1 MMKNKATHILTKI
14 AVNIG
19 RLLMA
24 ITFIFSGFVKGIDP
38 LGTQYKITDYL
49 EALHI
54 DWMFPDWSTLVMSV
68 LLATAEFAIGIFLL
82 FAIRRRLMSKITL
95 AVMSVMTLITLWI
108 VIADPVKDCGCFGD
122 AVVLTNMETFI
133 KNIILLIFAILLW
146 RKPLEMQRLISRQ
159 TQWVV
164 INYTFLFSIV
174 MSIWSL
180 WYLPQFD
187 FRPYHIGVNIAK
199 GMEIPKGAKQP
210 KFDTTF
216 ILEKNGERKEFTI
229 DNYPDSTWTFIDSK
243 TVQTEEG
250 YVPPI
255 HDFSIADA
263 KTGEDITQEVIHD
276 KGYTFLLV
284 SPHLEFADDSNFGNI
299 DEIYEYANDHGYRFL
314 CLTASTE
321 KAIKHWQD
329 ITGAEYP
336 FYVTDETTLKTVIRS
351 NPGLLLLKNGTIIQK
366 WSHND
371 LPDMAEIGDKPLE
384 KTEIGKMPEV
394 SAAKKIAGIISWF
407 IIPLVLLTIADR
419 LWAWGAWIRKKEN
432 SNRILSTFKKKR
444 KMRKKI
450 VAGNWKMNM
459 NLQDGVAL
467 ANEINEALVADKPN
481 CDVVICTPFIHLA
494 SVAQVLDSEI
504 VGLGAENCADKAKGA
519 FTGEVSAEM
528 VKSTG
533 AQYVILGHSER
544 RQYYGETAE
553 ILKEKVELALANGLK
568 VIFCCGETLEEREA
582 EKQNEVVKAEL
593 EGSVFH
599 LSADD
604 WKNIILAYEPI
615 WAIGTG
621 KTATSDQA
629 EEMLAYIRSIVAE
642 KYGNEAAEETSIL
655 YGGSCKASNA
665 PELFA
670 KPNID
675 GGLIGGASL
684 KAADFKGIIDAWK
697 K

>member
-1 MMKNKATHILTKI
+1 MTTKQI
-14 AVNIG
+14 ITKTAVNIG
-19 RLLMA
+19 RLLVA
-24 ITFIFSGFVKGIDP
+24 VTFIFSGFVKGMDP

-82 FAIRRRLMSKITL
+82 FAIRRRLTSKITL
-95 AVMSVMTLITLWI
+95 AVMIVMTLITLWI

-133 KNIILLIFAILLW
+133 KNIILLIFAILIW
-146 RKPLEMQRLISRQ
+146 RKPLEMPRLISRQ

-174 MSIWSL
+174 MSTWSL

-187 FRPYHIGVNIAK
+187 FRPYHIGANIAK

-255 HDFSIADA
+255 HDFSIEDM
-263 KTGEDITQEVIHD
+263 KTGEDITQEVIHR
-276 KGYTFLLV
+276 KGYTFLLI
-284 SPHLEFADDSNFGNI
+284 SPHLDFADDSNFGSI
-299 DEIYEYANDHGYRFL
+299 DEIYEYATDHDYPFL

-321 KAIKHWQD
+321 KAIRHWQD

-336 FYVTDETTLKTVIRS
+336 FYITDETTLKTVIRS
-351 NPGLLLLKNGTIIQK
+351 NPGLLLLKDGTIIRK

-371 LPDMAEIGDKPLE
+371 LPKMADLAGKPLE

-407 IIPLVLLTIADR
+407 VIPLVLLTIADR

-467 ANEINEALVADKPN
+467 AKEINEALVADKP
-481 CDVVICTPFIHLA
+481 DRKSVV
-494 SVAQVLDSEI
+494 
-504 VGLGAENCADKAKGA
+504 
-519 FTGEVSAEM
+519 
-528 VKSTG
+528 
-533 AQYVILGHSER
+533 
-544 RQYYGETAE
+544 
-553 ILKEKVELALANGLK
+553 
-568 VIFCCGETLEEREA
+568 
-582 EKQNEVVKAEL
+582 
-593 EGSVFH
+593 
-599 LSADD
+599 
-604 WKNIILAYEPI
+604 
-615 WAIGTG
+615 
-621 KTATSDQA
+621 
-629 EEMLAYIRSIVAE
+629 
-642 KYGNEAAEETSIL
+642 
-655 YGGSCKASNA
+655 
-665 PELFA
+665 
-670 KPNID
+670 
-675 GGLIGGASL
+675 
-684 KAADFKGIIDAWK
+684 
-697 K
+697 

>member
-1 MMKNKATHILTKI
+1 MKTSNIITKVS
-14 AVNIG
+14 VNVG

-24 ITFIFSGFVKGIDP
+24 LTFIFSGFVKGMDP

-54 DWMFPDWSTLVMSV
+54 DWMFPSWATLGMSV
-68 LLATAEFAIGIFLL
+68 LLSTCEFAIGIFLL
-82 FAIRRRLMSKITL
+82 FAIRRRLVSKIAL

-108 VIADPVKDCGCFGD
+108 VIANPVKDCGCFGD
-122 AVVLTNMETFI
+122 AIVLSNGATFA
-133 KNIILLIFAILLW
+133 KNIVLLAIAILLW
-146 RKPLEMQRLISRQ
+146 RKPLLMPRLISKS
-159 TQWVV
+159 TQWIV
-164 INYTFLFSIV
+164 INYTFLYSII
-174 MSIWSL
+174 MSLWSL

-187 FRPYHIGVNIAK
+187 FRPYHVGANINK

-216 ILEKNGERKEFTI
+216 ILEKNGVKKEFTL
-229 DNYPDSTWTFIDSK
+229 DNYPDSTWKFIDSK

-255 HDFSIADA
+255 HDFSIEDS
-263 KTGEDITQEVIHD
+263 KTGEDLTQQVLQD
-276 KGYTFLLV
+276 PGYTFLLV

-299 DEIYEYANDHGYRFL
+299 DQIYEYANEHHYHFI
-314 CLTASTE
+314 CLTASSDP
-321 KAIKHWQD
+321 AIKHWQD

-336 FYVTDETTLKTVIRS
+336 FYTTDETTLKTVIRS
-351 NPGLLLLKNGTIIQK
+351 NPGLVLLKHGTVIRK

-371 LPDMAEIGDKPLE
+371 LPSEEQLSKPLE
-384 KTEIGKMPEV
+384 QSELGKMPKD
-394 SAAKKIAGIISWF
+394 SAAGKIATIVLWF
-407 IIPLVLLTIADR
+407 ALPLVLLTLADR
-419 LWAWGAWIRKKEN
+419 LIAWTAWIKKKEK
-432 SNRILSTFKKKR
+432 SNKILSTFKKKR

-467 ANEINEALVADKPN
+467 AKEINEALVADKPN
-481 CDVVICTPFIHLA
+481 CGVIICTPFIHLA
-494 SVAQVLDSEI
+494 SVAQVLDSSV

-544 RQYYGETAE
+544 RQYYGETAA

-582 EKQNEVVKAEL
+582 NKQNEVVKAEL

-599 LSADD
+599 LSADA

-621 KTATSDQA
+621 KTATADQA

-642 KYGNEAAEETSIL
+642 KYGKEAAEDTTIL

-665 PELFA
+665 PELFS
-670 KPNID
+670 KPDID

>member
-54 DWMFPDWSTLVMSV
+54 DWMFPSWSTLLMSIM
-68 LLATAEFAIGIFLL
+68 LAMCEFAIGIFLL
-82 FAIRRRLMSKITL
+82 LAIRRKLVSKIAL
-95 AVMSVMTLITLWI
+95 LVMSVMTLITLWI

-122 AVVLTNMETFI
+122 AIVLTNLETLV
-133 KNIILLIFAILLW
+133 KNLILLAIAILLW
-146 RKPLEMQRLISRQ
+146 KKPLEMPQLVSKP
-159 TQWVV
+159 TQWIA

-199 GMEIPKGAKQP
+199 GMELPKGAKQP

-263 KTGEDITQEVIHD
+263 TTGEDITQEVIHD

-419 LWAWGAWIRKKEN
+419 LWAWGA
-432 SNRILSTFKKKR
+432 
-444 KMRKKI
+444 
-450 VAGNWKMNM
+450 
-459 NLQDGVAL
+459 
-467 ANEINEALVADKPN
+467 
-481 CDVVICTPFIHLA
+481 
-494 SVAQVLDSEI
+494 
-504 VGLGAENCADKAKGA
+504 
-519 FTGEVSAEM
+519 
-528 VKSTG
+528 
-533 AQYVILGHSER
+533 
-544 RQYYGETAE
+544 
-553 ILKEKVELALANGLK
+553 
-568 VIFCCGETLEEREA
+568 
-582 EKQNEVVKAEL
+582 
-593 EGSVFH
+593 
-599 LSADD
+599 
-604 WKNIILAYEPI
+604 
-615 WAIGTG
+615 
-621 KTATSDQA
+621 
-629 EEMLAYIRSIVAE
+629 
-642 KYGNEAAEETSIL
+642 
-655 YGGSCKASNA
+655 
-665 PELFA
+665 
-670 KPNID
+670 
-675 GGLIGGASL
+675 
-684 KAADFKGIIDAWK
+684 
-697 K
+697 